1 MSHHTTSAIEKWRG
15 HIMAQQRSGLS
26 PRMYCRSRGLDFRT
40 FRRWRNEYLPSLES
54 EEAGLEL
61 REAGLELREDA
72 PPDALPSGSSGVCLA
87 AGRVL
92 VHVSPGFDRGT
103 LAAVLDVLGGLPC

>member
-1 MSHHTTSAIEKWRG
+1 
-15 HIMAQQRSGLS
+15 MAQQRSGLS
-26 PRMYCRSRGLDFRT
+26 PRMYCRSRGIDFRT
-40 FRRWRNEYLPSLES
+40 FRRWRNEYLPSLEADES
-54 EEAGLEL
+54 GLEL
-61 REAGLELREDA
+61 REAMPGDA
-72 PPDALPSGSSGVCLA
+72 CPSGASGVCLE

>member
-1 MSHHTTSAIEKWRG
+1 MSHHTTKAIEKWRC
-15 HIMAQQRSGLS
+15 HIVSQQRSGLS
-26 PRMYCRSRGLDFRT
+26 PRMYCRSRGIDFRT

-61 REAGLELREDA
+61 REAGLELR
-72 PPDALPSGSSGVCLA
+72 PDARPSGSSGVCLA

-103 LAAVLDVLGGLPC
+103 LAAVLDVLGGLQC